1 MMTKNRFFSLNEARR
16 FLALGLPVLVTQ
28 IAQMGMNFV
37 DTAMTGQAST
47 ADMAAVAVSGSIW
60 VPVSLLGM
68 GCLLSLPA
76 MMAHLVGGGEQQR
89 TPHLLRQGLWL
100 SSLLSLV
107 LMVSVLACGASAK
120 TSTKVRIAGLKG
132 PTTMGLVNL
141 LSMEKDGTASLDY
154 DLQLY
159 GAADEI
165 VPKLIKGELDMA
177 AIPANLA
184 ATLYQKTNGGIQV
197 MAVNTLGVL
206 YVVEKGNT
214 VHSFADLKG
223 RTILSTGKG
232 TTPEYVLR
240 YLLKKNG
247 LDPDKDVK
255 IEYYSEASEVTAQM
269 AAARKDAIAVL
280 PQPYVTAAQMKDSG
294 LRVVLDL
301 TREWNKVCDTQLI
314 TGVTVV
320 RTEYAKQ
327 NPNVIAAFL
336 TDYQKSVKAANEDID
351 GTAALCEEVGVVAKA
366 AIAKK
371 ALPKCNIVYRNGQE
385 MKKDISAYLQ
395 VLYDASPA
403 AVGGKLPDDNF
414 YYTEPSVLRKVMAA
428 IRNSAK

>member
-1 MMTKNRFFSLNEARR
+1 MKKLTSL
-16 FLALGLPVLVTQ
+16 
-28 IAQMGMNFV
+28 
-37 DTAMTGQAST
+37 
-47 ADMAAVAVSGSIW
+47 
-60 VPVSLLGM
+60 
-68 GCLLSLPA
+68 
-76 MMAHLVGGGEQQR
+76 
-89 TPHLLRQGLWL
+89 
-100 SSLLSLV
+100 LLSLV

-206 YVVEKGNT
+206 YVVEKGDT

-240 YLLKKNG
+240 YLLRKNG

-301 TREWNKVCDTQLI
+301 TREWNKVCDNQLI

-320 RTEYAKQ
+320 RTEYAKK
-327 NPNVIAAFL
+327 NPDVIAAFL

-351 GTAALCEEVGVVAKA
+351 GTAALCEKVGVVAKA

-428 IRNSAK
+428 IRNSETRKTAAQPCGSFSYIRRPAPMPMRAGSSQPKPRLLRGRAFIKVERGPKGRAAGMLWMAVKRILSRQTDVRWNRPGRNSTTMRMMAMG

>member
-1 MMTKNRFFSLNEARR
+1 MMKKLT
-16 FLALGLPVLVTQ
+16 
-28 IAQMGMNFV
+28 
-37 DTAMTGQAST
+37 
-47 ADMAAVAVSGSIW
+47 
-60 VPVSLLGM
+60 SLL
-68 GCLLSLPA
+68 LSAAL
-76 MMAHLVGGGEQQR
+76 MI
-89 TPHLLRQGLWL
+89 
-100 SSLLSLV
+100 SL
-107 LMVSVLACGASAK
+107 LACGAFAAK
-120 TSTKVRIAGLKG
+120 TKSGVRIAGLKG

-141 LSMEKDGTASLDY
+141 LDMERSGKASQHY

-206 YVVEKGNT
+206 YVVEKGDT

-240 YLLKKNG
+240 YLLRKNG
-247 LDPDKDVK
+247 IDPDKDVK

-269 AAARKDAIAVL
+269 AATKKDAIAVL
-280 PQPYVTAAQMKDSG
+280 PQPYVTAAQMKDSS

-320 RTEYAKQ
+320 RTAYAEEH
-327 NPNVIAAFL
+327 PEEVINFL
-336 TDYQKSVKAANEDID
+336 KDYQKSVEAANDDLD
-351 GTAALCEEVGVVAKA
+351 GTAALCEEAGVVAKA

-371 ALPKCNIVYRNGQE
+371 ALPKCNIVYRIGDE
-385 MKKDISAYLQ
+385 MKADVNAYLQ

-403 AVGGKLPDDNF
+403 AVGGKLPDANF
-414 YYTEPSVLRKVMAA
+414 YYTEATVAKRVQKAFQRLV
-428 IRNSAK
+428 NSLK

>member
-1 MMTKNRFFSLNEARR
+1 MVLCKIFRHKTARSCEER
-16 FLALGLPVLVTQ
+16 GNPCMKKLTSMLLALALALSLAACGG
-28 IAQMGMNFV
+28 A
-37 DTAMTGQAST
+37 ASSSV
-47 ADMAAVAVSGSIW
+47 ASSAASSEAVSEAASEAA
-60 VPVSLLGM
+60 SSEEAKE
-68 GCLLSLPA
+68 LSTTDAL
-76 MMAHLVGGGEQQR
+76 
-89 TPHLLRQGLWL
+89 
-100 SSLLSLV
+100 
-107 LMVSVLACGASAK
+107 
-120 TSTKVRIAGLKG
+120 RIAGLKG

-280 PQPYVTAAQMKDSG
+280 PQPYVTAAQMKDSD

-327 NPNVIAAFL
+327 NPDVIAAFL

-428 IRNSAK
+428 IRNSVK

>member
-1 MMTKNRFFSLNEARR
+1 MKKLTSL
-16 FLALGLPVLVTQ
+16 
-28 IAQMGMNFV
+28 
-37 DTAMTGQAST
+37 
-47 ADMAAVAVSGSIW
+47 
-60 VPVSLLGM
+60 
-68 GCLLSLPA
+68 
-76 MMAHLVGGGEQQR
+76 
-89 TPHLLRQGLWL
+89 
-100 SSLLSLV
+100 LLSLV

-184 ATLYQKTNGGIQV
+184 ATLYQKTKGGIQV

-240 YLLKKNG
+240 YL
-247 LDPDKDVK
+247 PF
-255 IEYYSEASEVTAQM
+255 
-269 AAARKDAIAVL
+269 
-280 PQPYVTAAQMKDSG
+280 
-294 LRVVLDL
+294 
-301 TREWNKVCDTQLI
+301 
-314 TGVTVV
+314 
-320 RTEYAKQ
+320 
-327 NPNVIAAFL
+327 FL
-336 TDYQKSVKAANEDID
+336 S
-351 GTAALCEEVGVVAKA
+351 
-366 AIAKK
+366 
-371 ALPKCNIVYRNGQE
+371 R
-385 MKKDISAYLQ
+385 
-395 VLYDASPA
+395 
-403 AVGGKLPDDNF
+403 
-414 YYTEPSVLRKVMAA
+414 
-428 IRNSAK
+428 

>member
-1 MMTKNRFFSLNEARR
+1 MMKKLT
-16 FLALGLPVLVTQ
+16 
-28 IAQMGMNFV
+28 
-37 DTAMTGQAST
+37 
-47 ADMAAVAVSGSIW
+47 
-60 VPVSLLGM
+60 SLL
-68 GCLLSLPA
+68 LSAAL
-76 MMAHLVGGGEQQR
+76 MI
-89 TPHLLRQGLWL
+89 
-100 SSLLSLV
+100 SL
-107 LMVSVLACGASAK
+107 LACGAFAAK
-120 TSTKVRIAGLKG
+120 TESGVRIAGLKG

-141 LSMEKDGTASLDY
+141 LDMERSGKASQHY

-206 YVVEKGNT
+206 YVVEKGDT
-214 VHSFADLKG
+214 VHRFADLKG

-240 YLLKKNG
+240 YLLRKNG
-247 LDPDKDVK
+247 IDPDKDVK

-269 AAARKDAIAVL
+269 AATKKDAIAVL
-280 PQPYVTAAQMKDSG
+280 PQPYVTAAQMKDSS

-301 TREWNKVCDTQLI
+301 TKEWNKVCDTQLI

-320 RTEYAKQ
+320 RTAYAEEH
-327 NPNVIAAFL
+327 PEEVINFL
-336 TDYQKSVKAANEDID
+336 KDYQKSVDAANDDID
-351 GTAALCEEVGVVAKA
+351 GTAALCEEIGVVAKA

-371 ALPKCNIVYRNGQE
+371 ALPKCNIVYRIGDE
-385 MKKDISAYLQ
+385 MKADVNAYLQ

-403 AVGGKLPDDNF
+403 AVGGKLPDANF
-414 YYTEPSVLRKVMAA
+414 YYTEATVAKRVQKAFQRLV
-428 IRNSAK
+428 NSLK

>member
-1 MMTKNRFFSLNEARR
+1 M
-16 FLALGLPVLVTQ
+16 
-28 IAQMGMNFV
+28 
-37 DTAMTGQAST
+37 
-47 ADMAAVAVSGSIW
+47 
-60 VPVSLLGM
+60 
-68 GCLLSLPA
+68 
-76 MMAHLVGGGEQQR
+76 
-89 TPHLLRQGLWL
+89 
-100 SSLLSLV
+100 
-107 LMVSVLACGASAK
+107 
-120 TSTKVRIAGLKG
+120 RIAGLKG

-255 IEYYSEASEVTAQM
+255 IEYYSEASES
-269 AAARKDAIAVL
+269 RPRWPL
-280 PQPYVTAAQMKDSG
+280 PGRMPSPSCLSLCHRCPDEGQRPPRRPRPDQGMEQG
-294 LRVVLDL
+294 L
-301 TREWNKVCDTQLI
+301 
-314 TGVTVV
+314 
-320 RTEYAKQ
+320 
-327 NPNVIAAFL
+327 
-336 TDYQKSVKAANEDID
+336 
-351 GTAALCEEVGVVAKA
+351 
-366 AIAKK
+366 
-371 ALPKCNIVYRNGQE
+371 
-385 MKKDISAYLQ
+385 
-395 VLYDASPA
+395 
-403 AVGGKLPDDNF
+403 
-414 YYTEPSVLRKVMAA
+414 
-428 IRNSAK
+428 

>member
-1 MMTKNRFFSLNEARR
+1 MKKLTSL
-16 FLALGLPVLVTQ
+16 
-28 IAQMGMNFV
+28 
-37 DTAMTGQAST
+37 
-47 ADMAAVAVSGSIW
+47 
-60 VPVSLLGM
+60 
-68 GCLLSLPA
+68 
-76 MMAHLVGGGEQQR
+76 
-89 TPHLLRQGLWL
+89 
-100 SSLLSLV
+100 LLSLV

-120 TSTKVRIAGLKG
+120 GLSATTLRIAGLKG

-141 LSMEKDGTASLDY
+141 LSMEKDGTAALDY

-165 VPKLIKGELDMA
+165 VPKLIKGDLDMA

-206 YVVEKGNT
+206 YVVEKGDT

-240 YLLKKNG
+240 YLLRKNG
-247 LDPDKDVK
+247 IDPDKDVK

-269 AAARKDAIAVL
+269 AATKKDAIAVL
-280 PQPYVTAAQMKDSG
+280 PQPYVTAAQLQDSS

-301 TREWNKVCDTQLI
+301 TKEWNKVCDTQLI

-320 RTEYAKQ
+320 RTAYAEEH
-327 NPNVIAAFL
+327 PDVIAAFL
-336 TDYQKSVKAANEDID
+336 TDYQKSVTAANEDID
-351 GTAALCEEVGVVAKA
+351 GTAKLCEEIGVVAKA

-403 AVGGKLPDDNF
+403 AVGDKMPDDGF
-414 YYTEPSVLRKVMAA
+414 YYTKPSVLRQVMNAL
-428 IRNSAK
+428 NMK

>member
-1 MMTKNRFFSLNEARR
+1 MMKKLTSL
-16 FLALGLPVLVTQ
+16 LLSVVLL
-28 IAQMGMNFV
+28 
-37 DTAMTGQAST
+37 
-47 ADMAAVAVSGSIW
+47 
-60 VPVSLLGM
+60 VSL
-68 GCLLSLPA
+68 
-76 MMAHLVGGGEQQR
+76 
-89 TPHLLRQGLWL
+89 
-100 SSLLSLV
+100 
-107 LMVSVLACGASAK
+107 LACGASAK
-120 TSTKVRIAGLKG
+120 TNSAVRVAGLKG

-141 LSMEKDGTASLDY
+141 LAMEENGTASQKY

-165 VPKLIKGELDMA
+165 VPKLIKGQVDIA

-240 YLLKKNG
+240 YLLTKNG
-247 LDPDKDVK
+247 IDPDKDVK

-269 AAARKDAIAVL
+269 AATKKDAIAVL
-280 PQPYVTAAQMKDSG
+280 PQPYVTAAQMKDSD

-301 TREWNKVCDTQLI
+301 TKEWNKVCDTQLI

-320 RTEYAKQ
+320 RTAYAEDH
-327 NPNVIAAFL
+327 PEEVINFL
-336 TDYQKSVKAANEDID
+336 KDYQKSVEAANNDID
-351 GTAALCEEVGVVAKA
+351 GTAALCEKVGVVAKA

-371 ALPKCNIVYRNGQE
+371 ALPKCNIVYRIGDE
-385 MKKDISAYLQ
+385 MKADVNAYLQ

-403 AVGGKLPDDNF
+403 AVGGKLPDGNF
-414 YYTEPSVLRKVMAA
+414 YYTKATVAKRVQKAFERLVASVK
-428 IRNSAK
+428 

>member
-1 MMTKNRFFSLNEARR
+1 MMKKLTSL
-16 FLALGLPVLVTQ
+16 LLSVVML
-28 IAQMGMNFV
+28 
-37 DTAMTGQAST
+37 
-47 ADMAAVAVSGSIW
+47 
-60 VPVSLLGM
+60 VSL
-68 GCLLSLPA
+68 
-76 MMAHLVGGGEQQR
+76 
-89 TPHLLRQGLWL
+89 
-100 SSLLSLV
+100 
-107 LMVSVLACGASAK
+107 LACGASAK
-120 TSTKVRIAGLKG
+120 TLSAKTLRIAGLKG

-141 LSMEKDGTASLDY
+141 LSMEKNGTAAMDY

-165 VPKLIKGELDMA
+165 VPNLIKGNLDMA

-197 MAVNTLGVL
+197 LAVNTLGVL
-206 YVVEKGNT
+206 YVVEKGDT

-240 YLLKKNG
+240 YLLTKNG

-269 AAARKDAIAVL
+269 AATKKDAIAVL
-280 PQPYVTAAQMKDSG
+280 PQPYVTAAQMKDSE

-301 TREWNKVCDTQLI
+301 TKEWNKVCDTQLI

-320 RTEYAKQ
+320 RTAYAEDHPDVVQ
-327 NPNVIAAFL
+327 AFL
-336 TDYQKSVKAANEDID
+336 KDYEKSVNAANTDIA
-351 GTAALCEEVGVVAKA
+351 GTAALCEEIGVVAKA

-371 ALPKCNIVYRNGQE
+371 ALPKCNIVYRRGEE

-414 YYTEPSVLRKVMAA
+414 IQGMIVSFQYNFDIP
-428 IRNSAK
+428 

>member
-1 MMTKNRFFSLNEARR
+1 MMKKLT
-16 FLALGLPVLVTQ
+16 
-28 IAQMGMNFV
+28 
-37 DTAMTGQAST
+37 
-47 ADMAAVAVSGSIW
+47 
-60 VPVSLLGM
+60 SLL
-68 GCLLSLPA
+68 LSAAL
-76 MMAHLVGGGEQQR
+76 MI
-89 TPHLLRQGLWL
+89 
-100 SSLLSLV
+100 SL
-107 LMVSVLACGASAK
+107 LACGAFAAK
-120 TSTKVRIAGLKG
+120 TKSGVRIAGLKG

-141 LSMEKDGTASLDY
+141 LDMERSGKASQHY

-206 YVVEKGNT
+206 YVVEKGDSI
-214 VHSFADLKG
+214 HSFADLKG

-240 YLLKKNG
+240 YLLTKNG

-269 AAARKDAIAVL
+269 AATKKDAIAVL
-280 PQPYVTAAQMKDSG
+280 PQPYVTAAQMKDSE

-301 TREWNKVCDTQLI
+301 TKEWNKVCDTQLI

-320 RTEYAKQ
+320 RTAYAEQ
-327 NPNVIAAFL
+327 HPEEVINFL
-336 TDYQKSVKAANEDID
+336 KDYQKSVDAANDDLD

-371 ALPKCNIVYRNGQE
+371 ALPKCNIVYRIGDE
-385 MKKDISAYLQ
+385 MKADVNAYLQ

-403 AVGGKLPDDNF
+403 AVGGKLPDGNF
-414 YYTEPSVLRKVMAA
+414 YYTKATVAKRVQKAFERLVASVK
-428 IRNSAK
+428 

>member
-1 MMTKNRFFSLNEARR
+1 MKKLTSL
-16 FLALGLPVLVTQ
+16 
-28 IAQMGMNFV
+28 
-37 DTAMTGQAST
+37 
-47 ADMAAVAVSGSIW
+47 
-60 VPVSLLGM
+60 
-68 GCLLSLPA
+68 
-76 MMAHLVGGGEQQR
+76 
-89 TPHLLRQGLWL
+89 
-100 SSLLSLV
+100 LLSLV

-280 PQPYVTAAQMKDSG
+280 PQPYVTAAQMKDSA
-294 LRVVLDL
+294 LRVVLAL
-301 TREWNKVCDTQLI
+301 TREWNRVCATQLI
-314 TGVTVV
+314 T
-320 RTEYAKQ
+320 
-327 NPNVIAAFL
+327 
-336 TDYQKSVKAANEDID
+336 EDID
-351 GTAALCEEVGVVAKA
+351 GTAALCDEGGVVAKA